1 MTVKTPIYN
10 YEPPLKLSR
19 PVRRYTLE
27 QYVEKEAKTKQ
38 KHDFIDGQFIPMPY
52 AKGPHNIISANIM
65 TEMSLSFRKLEEK
78 YVVFSSDQKIYFPS
92 LGDGVYADALAVCK
106 EPQYWDDNSLL
117 LINPMIVVE
126 VLSKSTSRYDRNGK
140 FDKYKTLESFKEYI
154 LIRQDEYYAEVWYR
168 ESPGRWQETIITD
181 ISQSI
186 ELQSVE
192 ISLSMEWIYHN
203 VDLKK

>member
-1 MTVKTPIYN
+1 MTIKPPI
-10 YEPPLKLSR
+10 YEPPLKLNR

-27 QYVEKEAKTKQ
+27 QYIEKEAKANH

-65 TEMSLSFRKLEEK
+65 TELSLNFRKLAEK

-106 EPQYWDDNSLL
+106 EPLYWDDNNLL

-126 VLSKSTSRYDRNGK
+126 VLSKSTSRYDRAGK

-154 LIRQDEYYAEVWYR
+154 LIRQDECYAEVWYR

-181 ISQSI
+181 ISQNI
-186 ELQSVE
+186 DLQSVG
-192 ISLSMEWIYHN
+192 ISISMEWIYNN